1 MVLYSIYIYSCVI
14 ICAWTTG
21 HSLMGRP
28 RKVIAMLSACC
39 SRKWRMYVT
48 VKLIKVLCVCECMC
62 VDRFVHTSDVI
73 HTILY
78 VVVPIRHL
86 ASFFLL
92 ASWY

>member
-1 MVLYSIYIYSCVI
+1 MCMDYRAQSYG
-14 ICAWTTG
+14 TTKEG
-21 HSLMGRP
+21 DSNAVSLLQQ
-28 RKVIAMLSACC
+28 KVENVCNGQTYQS
-39 SRKWRMYVT
+39 V
-48 VKLIKVLCVCECMC
+48 VCVCECMC

-78 VVVPIRHL
+78 IVVPIRHL